1 MLDRTPV
8 MRLNSIHFSATDKE
22 KLNSPSIVIAIEL
35 KRRSVQSWRFLRLR
49 SDGFRIF
56 SLHAPNPQL
65 ELLR

>member
-1 MLDRTPV
+1 
-8 MRLNSIHFSATDKE
+8 MRWRLSLMGFDCKPTGNVRRITDKIDDE
-22 KLNSPSIVIAIEL
+22 IGL

>member
-1 MLDRTPV
+1 MGIGPYIPERNLRS
-8 MRLNSIHFSATDKE
+8 MGHQ
-22 KLNSPSIVIAIEL
+22 IVIRFGAGIKL